1 MNTFIFTLALVAGA
15 NAIIP
20 RWNPC
25 CFHLSAS
32 GSVTGTVGQLGDGQ
46 NRVNGPLSP
55 AEYCIVDGSIT
66 DANGR
71 GCILTP
77 PTTQFQCDVGATPTS
92 GFGVNCDGTVAYN
105 GDATFYECQT
115 GDNGEANI
123 YTSPV
128 DPVACGPITLKADG
142 CGSCPPPPP
151 PPPPAKTCPTNLAGP
166 YEFPHLIVPI
176 DSSNPNAAAGTSFF
190 GEVSSTISTI
200 FNFDIPS
207 SDSGKTCSLIFL
219 FPTQAQLTTSS
230 FTFSGNGGI
239 DFSLLSSVATQSTDF
254 ANAPSVETDYGVTTV
269 APGNSYS
276 IATFPCPAGTAV
288 SFEAKASG
296 DTSLRYFQDYNPSP
310 IGLYITTC

>member
-1 MNTFIFTLALVAGA
+1 MKTFISTLVLAAGA
-15 NAIIP
+15 NAIVA
-20 RWNPC
+20 RWAPC
-25 CFHLSAS
+25 CFGLSAS
-32 GSVTGTVGQLGDGQ
+32 GAVTGTVGQLSDGQ

-55 AEYCIVDGSIT
+55 AEYCIADGAIT

-77 PTTQFQCDVGATPTS
+77 PTSQWQCDTGATPTG
-92 GFGVNCDGTVAYN
+92 GFSIECDGTVAYN
-105 GDATFYECQT
+105 GGTTFYECQT

-123 YTSPV
+123 YLTPGGTN
-128 DPVACGPITLKADG
+128 CGPITLKANG

-151 PPPPAKTCPTNLAGP
+151 PGCPTNLNGN
-166 YEFPHLIVPI
+166 YEFPHLIIPI
-176 DSSNPNAAAGTSFF
+176 DSSNPSTAAGTSYF
-190 GEVSSTISTI
+190 GTISSTISSI

-219 FPTQAQLTTSS
+219 FPLQSQLTTSS

-239 DFSLLSSVATQSTDF
+239 DFALLNGVATQATDYD
-254 ANAPSVETDYGVTTV
+254 NAPGVQTDYGVTVV

-276 IATFPCPAGTAV
+276 IATFPCPAGEAV

-310 IGLYITTC
+310 IGVYITTC